1 MYKPEGLESA
11 QDTPT
16 PSSRHQGDLF
26 TSEGQRQGIDKGEGR
41 KGARELEGV
50 EGYLPWRDK
59 GLLWIERR
67 HMRWPVSIW
76 RLIKGQEESLC
87 EHELVLLGH
96 AN

>member
-1 MYKPEGLESA
+1 MCKWKNLVTIRSHVYCAILHSCVMYKPEGLESA

-16 PSSRHQGDLF
+16 PSSRHKGDLF
-26 TSEGQRQGIDKGEGR
+26 TSEGQRQGIGKGEGR

-67 HMRWPVSIW
+67 HMW
-76 RLIKGQEESLC
+76 
-87 EHELVLLGH
+87 
-96 AN
+96 